1 MAIAGA
7 QLRAGRAL
15 AGLSAT
21 ELAQAAGI
29 SKVTLW
35 RIECGKDTHVSTL
48 GRVVKILESHNI
60 LFNSRGGVELGER
73 RPRVGELV
81 RDQRDDRERNYVAAV

>member
-1 MAIAGA
+1 MAITGV

-21 ELAQAAGI
+21 EMCQAAGV

-35 RIECGKDTHVSTL
+35 RVEGGKDTHVSTL
-48 GRVVKILESHNI
+48 GRIVSALHRHHVV
-60 LFNSRGGVELGER
+60 FTVRGVELSE
-73 RPRVGELV
+73 RPRVGELA
-81 RDQRDDRERNYVAAV
+81 RADDRERNYIAAAI